1 MKVIL
6 HKNLTLSLIN
16 THTHN
21 LIFPNYTVRYLK
33 EWVIFDDDED
43 DEENKITH
51 QPMLFMN
58 S

>member
-6 HKNLTLSLIN
+6 HKNSTLSLIN

>member
-6 HKNLTLSLIN
+6 HKNSTLSVIN

>member
-6 HKNLTLSLIN
+6 HKNSTLSLIN

-33 EWVIFDDDED
+33 EWVIFDDYED
-43 DEENKITH
+43 DEENKVTH